1 MALDS
6 TLFVAYGG
14 TSPVSYT
21 ITVEDSGVTNG
32 MFDAFVDV
40 ERDGTGAIIQRF
52 DASATVNGTSV
63 DVSQSGPLS
72 NAGNVTIPAS
82 PGDSVVLALD
92 PDWPDTPTQELSFT
106 VPRSA
111 PAPTPA
117 PDQGQGAADEETGQG
132 GQNEEETEETVQP
145 FEVSDITEVACTVDA
160 AAEMDVPVGTTV
172 DVPVTVTFR
181 NDGNVSG
188 GFSVGAVW
196 DEADSAPVKYDGN
209 ASSERMQLDPGEEQT
224 VELRFE
230 RTLQDGESPLE
241 ADVGYHIY
249 DPERIE

>member
-14 TSPVSYT
+14 TSPVTYDV
-21 ITVEDSGVTNG
+21 TVEDSGVGDGT
-32 MFDAFVDV
+32 FDAFVDV

-52 DASATVNGTSV
+52 DASATVNGASV
-63 DVSQSGPLS
+63 EVSQSGPLS

-92 PDWPDTPTQELSFT
+92 PDWPDIPTQELSFT

-111 PAPTPA
+111 PAPA

-132 GQNEEETEETVQP
+132 GQKEDENGQTVRP
-145 FEVSDITEVACTVDA
+145 FAVSDITEVSCSVGAD
-160 AAEMDVPVGTTV
+160 AEMDVPVGTMV

-181 NDGNVSG
+181 NDGAVTGS
-188 GFSVGAVW
+188 FAVGAVW
-196 DEADSAPVKYDGN
+196 DEAGASPVKYEGE

-230 RTLQDGESPLE
+230 RTLREGESPLE

-249 DPERIE
+249 NAERAE